1 MVNKLPD
8 QFECPVDRV
17 ILRFIDSH
25 LFAYHQLGL
34 SPNMVTTLSLL
45 TGLSAAYLLLVGRHY
60 GLAALLYLLA
70 YYLDC
75 VDGKLA
81 RAYNQVTVFGD
92 YYDHFSDT
100 TKFMAVLYALYEN
113 RTRRLTGRQTFFQY
127 FIVGLSVLTL
137 LHFGYAEVIYGGNES
152 PTLAPLKYV
161 AGLDAN
167 PMERIQLT
175 KYFGNGTLTLVLVLG
190 ILLWDQRRI

>member
-1 MVNKLPD
+1 
-8 QFECPVDRV
+8 
-17 ILRFIDSH
+17 
-25 LFAYHQLGL
+25 
-34 SPNMVTTLSLL
+34 
-45 TGLSAAYLLLVGRHY
+45 
-60 GLAALLYLLA
+60 
-70 YYLDC
+70 
-75 VDGKLA
+75 
-81 RAYNQVTVFGD
+81 
-92 YYDHFSDT
+92 
-100 TKFMAVLYALYEN
+100 MAVLYALYEN

-190 ILLWDQRRI
+190 ILLWDQSRI